1 MTIRGLVKDGVVVPE
16 AEGQLQEGAEV
27 MISSPDLS
35 SGTVQTSLAEAMQ
48 DFIGIGNDMPADGS
62 RNLDHYL
69 YGAPKK

>member
-1 MTIRGLVKDGVVVPE
+1 MTIRGIVKDGVVVPE
-16 AEGQLQEGAEV
+16 AGGQLQEGAEV
-27 MISSPDLS
+27 MISSPELS
-35 SGTVQTSLAEAMQ
+35 SQPGQPSLADAMR